1 MPPKQNSLVR
11 LVGRLL
17 GRSRFGGRAKPPKRP
32 GEDEVFEHLWRT
44 AAFGSARG
52 RRFSIHQ
59 RNLLLFQMGKVAS
72 SALEVALID
81 RGINCFH
88 CHSLRYE
95 DEASRLWRLFGNEP
109 SFRLAA
115 KDLKLLA
122 KHTALGMLVRW
133 YRTNDVAPER
143 RLKVITLTRDP
154 VTWFV
159 SQLLQRAGYRPGRL
173 TDWHS
178 AFTGDG
184 TGRSDLGAA
193 TAELLRQVGRLVI
206 ETRPSAGAAAAR
218 ERGRAL
224 AMAMIPPQPYIA
236 DIFSRA
242 LFPLEWF
249 DEQFT
254 PILGID
260 IRSLPDL
267 AERGLAQRNLGFADL
282 LVLRFEDL
290 GRHLASVADFVGLEG
305 FDLPPRNVG
314 ADKTHAA
321 EILDAARSFYATE
334 LGAAFQRELWRSE
347 YARACGYG
355 EEQRARRPTAA
366 PSHRAS

>member
-1 MPPKQNSLVR
+1 VPPKQNSLAHR
-11 LVGRLL
+11 VGRLL
-17 GRSRFGGRAKPPKRP
+17 GRSLFGRRAKLPRRP

-44 AAFGSARG
+44 ATFGSAHG

-72 SALEVALID
+72 SALELALID
-81 RGINCFH
+81 RGINSFH

-95 DEASRLWRLFGNEP
+95 DEASRLSRLFGNEP

-115 KDLKLLA
+115 MDLKLLA

-133 YRTNDVAPER
+133 HRTNEVAPER

-154 VTWFV
+154 ATWFV
-159 SQLLQRAGYRPGRL
+159 SQLLQRAGRRPGRF
-173 TDWHS
+173 TDWHR
-178 AFTGDG
+178 AFAGDAAG
-184 TGRSDLGAA
+184 CSDLGAA
-193 TAELLRQVGRLVI
+193 TAELLQQVGRLVV
-206 ETRPSAGAAAAR
+206 ETRPSAGVATAR

-224 AMAMIPPQPYIA
+224 AMAMSPPQPYIA

-242 LFPLEWF
+242 LFPLAWF

-254 PILGID
+254 PVFGID
-260 IRSLPDL
+260 IRDLPEL
-267 AERGLAQRNLGFADL
+267 AERGMAQRNLGFADL

-290 GRHLASVADFVGLEG
+290 GRHLRSIADFAGIDG

-314 ADKTHAA
+314 AGKTHAR
-321 EILDAARSFYATE
+321 EILDAAIAFYASE
-334 LGAAFQRELWRSE
+334 LGAAFQSELRRSE

-355 EEQRARRPTAA
+355 EGHGAT
-366 PSHRAS
+366 SHSAS